1 MKKQI
6 DVKNDDLKSIKI
18 SLMSVNCTC
27 PFCHK
32 NTLHLVDSGRVFY
45 CLNCRKGFNAWIYL
59 LTGKIEHGL
68 QFWKIIKILLRI
80 LYKNRFIPFLTVNVL
95 KIKKNKKKSKKTQK
109 DKKRLDNEIQLVV
122 F

>member
-18 SLMSVNCTC
+18 SLMNVNCTC

-32 NTLHLVDSGRVFY
+32 NTLHLVDSGRTFF
-45 CLNCRKGFNAWIYL
+45 CLNKNCRKGFNAWIYL
-59 LTGKIEHGL
+59 LTGRIEHGF

-80 LYKNRFIPFLTVNVL
+80 LYKNRFIPFLKVNVL
-95 KIKKNKKKSKKTQK
+95 KIK
-109 DKKRLDNEIQLVV
+109 
-122 F
+122 